1 MRKGRRTVPTSPF
14 HPAHALVAKKHAQYT
29 GNTPPPER
37 KGGNGRATHTGI
49 KATMN
54 DVGKERRNNDAGRSD
69 KTPPLAPERPKARAE
84 KRIR

>member
-1 MRKGRRTVPTSPF
+1 MRKGRRTAPTSPF

-29 GNTPPPER
+29 GSTPPR
-37 KGGNGRATHTGI
+37 AQGGNGRATHTGI